1 MSLLFPKIDHFSF
14 STKID
19 LPESGSDSDMITIT
33 GKKADVE
40 KARDEIQK
48 IQAEKAN
55 VVSIEV
61 KIPANIHNTIIG
73 AGGKIIQSI
82 MDDCGGVH
90 IKFPE
95 AKSGSDKVTL
105 DIILRLLKTIY
116 VMINTSY
123 PCLTW

>member
-1 MSLLFPKIDHFSF
+1 MSLFF

-40 KARDEIQK
+40 KARDEVQK

-61 KIPANIHNTIIG
+61 KIPAKIHNTIIG

-95 AKSGSDKVTL
+95 AKSGSDKVTF
-105 DIILRLLKTIY
+105 KMSFT
-116 VMINTSY
+116 V
-123 PCLTW
+123 

>member
-1 MSLLFPKIDHFSF
+1 MFPY

-19 LPESGSDSDMITIT
+19 LPETGSDSDMITIT

-40 KARDEIQK
+40 KARDEVQK

-73 AGGKIIQSI
+73 ASGKIIQSI

-95 AKSGSDKVTL
+95 AKSGSDMVRNHCL
-105 DIILRLLKTIY
+105 LFLSNVRLALILIARPIFHRL
-116 VMINTSY
+116 
-123 PCLTW
+123 